1 MENVTLTPKEQ
12 TRVQV
17 LNSLLAEQ
25 IVLDQAA
32 ELMGVSTRH
41 ARRITTAYREEG
53 AAALAHGHRGRKPV
67 NATPEAV
74 IADVVR
80 LASTRYQGANHT
92 HLSELLAE
100 REGHPYRPNHP
111 AAHSA
116 GRRTEQSAP
125 APSTQAPG
133 PSPADAPSGH
143 ADPAG
148 RQLSPVVG
156 R

>member
-1 MENVTLTPKEQ
+1 MTPKEQ
-12 TRVQV
+12 MRVQV

-25 IVLDQAA
+25 IALDQAA

-74 IADVVR
+74 ITDVVR

-92 HLSELLAE
+92 HLSELLSGAG
-100 REGHPYRPNHP
+100 RHRHRPNHP
-111 AAHSA
+111 ATDPA
-116 GRRTEQSAP
+116 GRGSEQSAP

-156 R
+156 